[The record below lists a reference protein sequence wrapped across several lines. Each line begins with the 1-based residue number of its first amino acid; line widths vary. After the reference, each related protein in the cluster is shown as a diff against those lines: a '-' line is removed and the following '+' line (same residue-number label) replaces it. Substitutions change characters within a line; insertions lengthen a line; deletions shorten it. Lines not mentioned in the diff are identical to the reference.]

1 MTVITSTMMNAWPF
15 YAIALITIITAIRT
29 VTNTN
34 PVHALLSLIVSLLS
48 IAGLFF
54 CLGAPFAAALE
65 VIVYAGAIL
74 VLFVFVVMMLNLGS
88 VTVAQEKRWYSADT
102 WAWPAGLAFL
112 LGLAMVWLLGSGEY
126 SPQAA
131 VAGVQV
137 VDAKSVGMSLFGP
150 YLLLVELASLLLLAA
165 LVAAYHLGRNTDGF
179 NDPIEIR
186 NMPKE
191 TAEKIKLS
199 QEAHEAAKHAEQ
211 QAVKNGASK

>member
-1 MTVITSTMMNAWPF
+1 MMTTIMNAWPF
-15 YAIALITIITAIRT
+15 YAIALITIITTIRT

-112 LGLAMVWLLGSGEY
+112 LGLAMVWLLGSGDY

-137 VDAKSVGMSLFGP
+137 VGAKEVGISLFGP

-179 NDPIEIR
+179 NDPLTIR
-186 NMPKE
+186 NVPQE
-191 TAEKIKLS
+191 TAEKIKIS
-199 QEAHEAAKHAEQ
+199 QEAHLAEQ
-211 QAVKNGASK
+211 QSAKKGASQ

>member
-1 MTVITSTMMNAWPF
+1 MMNTIINAWPF
-15 YAIALITIITAIRT
+15 YAIAVITIITTIRT

-34 PVHALLSLIVSLLS
+34 PVHALLS
-48 IAGLFF
+48 
-54 CLGAPFAAALE
+54 FAAALE

-88 VTVAQEKRWYSADT
+88 VTVAQEKRWFSAET

-112 LGLAMVWLLGSGEY
+112 LGIAIVWLLGSGEY

-137 VDAKSVGMSLFGP
+137 VDAKAVGISLFGP

-179 NDPIEIR
+179 NDPIAIR
-186 NMPKE
+186 NLAAE
-191 TAEKIKLS
+191 NAEKIKLNQAAHLAEHQAQQQS
-199 QEAHEAAKHAEQ
+199 QE
-211 QAVKNGASK
+211 GASK

>member
-1 MTVITSTMMNAWPF
+1 MTDTISTIMNAWPF
-15 YAIALITIITAIRT
+15 YAIAVITIITTIRT

-88 VTVAQEKRWYSADT
+88 VTVAQEKRWFSAET

-112 LGLAMVWLLGSGEY
+112 LGLAIVWLLGSGDY
-126 SPQAA
+126 SSQAA
-131 VAGVQV
+131 VAGVQT
-137 VDAKSVGMSLFGP
+137 VDAKAVGIALFGP

-165 LVAAYHLGRNTDGF
+165 LVAAYHLGRNTDGI
-179 NDPIEIR
+179 NDPIAIR
-186 NMPKE
+186 NLAVE
-191 TAEKIKLS
+191 NAEKIKLNQATHLAEHQAQQQS
-199 QEAHEAAKHAEQ
+199 QK
-211 QAVKNGASK
+211 GASK

>member
-1 MTVITSTMMNAWPF
+1 MMTTIMNAWPF
-15 YAIALITIITAIRT
+15 YVIALITIFTTIRT

-34 PVHALLSLIVSLLS
+34 PVHALLNLIISLLS

-74 VLFVFVVMMLNLGS
+74 VLFVFVVMMLNLGQA
-88 VTVAQEKRWYSADT
+88 TVAQEKRWFSAET
-102 WAWPAGLAFL
+102 WAWPSGLAFL
-112 LGLAMVWLLGSGEY
+112 LALAIIWLLGSGEY

-137 VDAKSVGMSLFGP
+137 VDAKVVGIALFGP

-179 NDPIEIR
+179 NDPIAIR
-186 NMPKE
+186 NVAAE

-199 QEAHEAAKHAEQ
+199 QAAHEAEKQAQ
-211 QAVKNGASK
+211 QQSQKGVSK